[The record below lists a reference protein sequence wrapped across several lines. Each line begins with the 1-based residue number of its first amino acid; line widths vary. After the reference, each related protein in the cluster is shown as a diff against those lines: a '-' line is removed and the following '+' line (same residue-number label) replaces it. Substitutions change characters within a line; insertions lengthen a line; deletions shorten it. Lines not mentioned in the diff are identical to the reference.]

1 MCQQSGTVFAPSKEA
16 FERLERE
23 MGESEFKRMMEESGA
38 TILGMH
44 FLDQRIP
51 AQDIRIS
58 NPQNE
63 IKVSLTE
70 NRRRDM
76 LLNIMRQS
84 KTVSKS
90 IFLFTLPNPQ
100 QIRSEGRLVNDQNVD
115 VEIILVTFNC
125 HSTNRT

>member
-1 MCQQSGTVFAPSKEA
+1 MCQQSGTVFAPSNEA

-76 LLNIMRQS
+76 LLNIMCQS

-100 QIRSEGRLVNDQNVD
+100 QIRSEGRLVNDQDVD
-115 VEIILVTFNC
+115 VEINNYIGNF
-125 HSTNRT
+125 

>member
-1 MCQQSGTVFAPSKEA
+1 
-16 FERLERE
+16 

-63 IKVSLTE
+63 IKVSFWL
-70 NRRRDM
+70 RIGGDM
-76 LLNIMRQS
+76 LLNFMCQS

-100 QIRSEGRLVNDQNVD
+100 QIRSEGRLVNDQDVD
-115 VEIILVTFNC
+115 
-125 HSTNRT
+125 

>member
-1 MCQQSGTVFAPSKEA
+1 MYRQKIDVSVRQQSGTVFAPSNEA

-63 IKVSLTE
+63 IKVPPMA
-70 NRRRDM
+70 D
-76 LLNIMRQS
+76 
-84 KTVSKS
+84 
-90 IFLFTLPNPQ
+90 
-100 QIRSEGRLVNDQNVD
+100 G
-115 VEIILVTFNC
+115 C
-125 HSTNRT
+125 A

>member
-1 MCQQSGTVFAPSKEA
+1 MFAPSNEA

-58 NPQNE
+58 KPQND
-63 IKVSLTE
+63 IKVSLTDD
-70 NRRRDM
+70 RRRHA
-76 LLNIMRQS
+76 LLNYIMCQ
-84 KTVSKS
+84 K
-90 IFLFTLPNPQ
+90 
-100 QIRSEGRLVNDQNVD
+100 
-115 VEIILVTFNC
+115 
-125 HSTNRT
+125 